1 MSVVLV
7 LNAGSS
13 SIKFA
18 AFERAT
24 SPRVLQ
30 LIGRGHVKQ
39 AGAEVEMVVRSA
51 NGALLERS
59 HCGLAN
65 GAFDHDKGMAHMFT
79 WLDEHR
85 GGLELGAV
93 GHRVVHGG
101 QWYSAPVLVT
111 DEVLDDLDTLVPL
124 APLHQPHSIKAIRF
138 LREYIPTLPQVA
150 CFDTAFHTTQPEVAQ
165 AYALPREVTEGGVR
179 RYGFHGLSY
188 EYIASQLPRVLGD
201 RAHGRVIVAH
211 LGSGA
216 SLCGMVNGRSV
227 ASTMGFS
234 ALDGLVMGTRCGTLD
249 PGVVLYLMQSL
260 HMSAAQ
266 ISEMLY
272 NRSGLLGV
280 SGISNDMQVLLV
292 STDPRAL
299 QAVALFVHRIVCEI
313 GSLAAARGGL
323 DALVFTAGIGERAA
337 GIRSRVAR
345 GCEWLGATIDEEANT
360 MRRELI
366 HAPSSRI
373 QLVVL
378 PTDEER
384 MIATHTSRRA
394 CLAPDGAVA
403 HVRSAPEVAAP
414 AAT

>member
-150 CFDTAFHTTQPEVAQ
+150 CFDTAFHTSQPEVAQ

-292 STDPRAL
+292 STDPRAI
-299 QAVALFVHRIVCEI
+299 QAVDLFVHRIVCEI
-313 GSLAAARGGL
+313 GSLAAAMGGL